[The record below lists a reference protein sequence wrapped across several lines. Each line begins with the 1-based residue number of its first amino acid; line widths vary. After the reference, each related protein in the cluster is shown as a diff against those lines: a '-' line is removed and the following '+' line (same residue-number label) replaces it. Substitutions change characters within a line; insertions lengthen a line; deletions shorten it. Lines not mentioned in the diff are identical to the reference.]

1 MKIPAV
7 HSYKKTCS
15 RIRTSE
21 ESTQEFGERP
31 RILELEERRE
41 ETVWCLG
48 GRLKALGQRGPE
60 GVDRT
65 DASHLSR
72 WAVLKVHLLHF
83 HILAKSKFGFAF

>member
-7 HSYKKTCS
+7 HSYKKTCP

-21 ESTQEFGERP
+21 EPLWVGERP
-31 RILELEERRE
+31 RILELEERRG

-48 GRLKALGQRGPE
+48 GCLKALEQRGPG
-60 GVDRT
+60 GVDRA
-65 DASHLSR
+65 DASHLSLQ
-72 WAVLKVHLLHF
+72 AVPKFHLLHF